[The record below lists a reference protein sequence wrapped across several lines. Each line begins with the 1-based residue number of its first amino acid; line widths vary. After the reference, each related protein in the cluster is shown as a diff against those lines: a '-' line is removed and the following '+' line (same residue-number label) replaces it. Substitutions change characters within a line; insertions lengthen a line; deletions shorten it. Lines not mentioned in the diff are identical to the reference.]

1 MPISFDRTF
10 WPKRFEQGFLLEP
23 EFEFG
28 TGAGMLGLWTGWG
41 PAGLGWA
48 GCARTGLG
56 GGGGHCRLG
65 FRMANSNEQV
75 LRFRV

>member
-56 GGGGHCRLG
+56 GGGGPLPAGLPDGQQQR
-65 FRMANSNEQV
+65 ASSKV
-75 LRFRV
+75 